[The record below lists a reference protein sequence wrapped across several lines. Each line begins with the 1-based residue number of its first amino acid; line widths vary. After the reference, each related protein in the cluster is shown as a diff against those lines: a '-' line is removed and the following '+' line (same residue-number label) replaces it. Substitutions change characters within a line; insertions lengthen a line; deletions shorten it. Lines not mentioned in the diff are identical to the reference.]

1 MYVNLYFK
9 IRLFTPFTLDKKKFE
24 NFYLPFFLIIII
36 KLKKFNG
43 IDLSLLNIQH
53 FHYHD
58 VSHLNLHVLDD
69 ELPDVDVDYFQISLI
84 INLLNVFSMK
94 SRGGRLA
101 GIL

>member
-1 MYVNLYFK
+1 MYVNLNFK

-53 FHYHD
+53 FLYHD

-69 ELPDVDVDYFQISLI
+69 ELPDVDVNYFQISL
-84 INLLNVFSMK
+84 LSSTFSIY
-94 SRGGRLA
+94 SV
-101 GIL
+101 